1 MHQTK
6 DELSLPIEIGNAIS
20 HGIATGLA
28 IAGLVILIVHAA
40 QLGGA
45 MRIVTTSI
53 YGSILVLFFLSSTL
67 FHALIYTRAQHVF
80 RVFDHAMIFLL
91 IAASYT
97 PISLVTIGGWQGWTL
112 LGNCRGSL
120 QKSLAEKEERLVHLN
135 LYFNG
140 LAMLDLLS
148 DSLACPP
155 PTGLLVI
162 ASRRDYLYLRRRR
175 LPFQTAECPFYLAFL
190 CHCRVS
196 LHLLYDLIVRLIGV
210 AKVQTNTQR
219 PLLWRA
225 LFLRLG

>member
-6 DELSLPIEIGNAIS
+6 DKLSLPIEIGNAIS
-20 HGIATGLA
+20 HGIATSLA

-112 LGNCRGSL
+112 FGCEWALATAGVVY
-120 QKSLAEKEERLVHLN
+120 KSLWLKKKSAWSTLIYILMGWLCLTCFPILWHTLPRPGFWLL
-135 LYFNG
+135 
-140 LAMLDLLS
+140 LAGGIIYTLGAGVYLFKLPS
-148 DSLACPP
+148 AHFIWHFF
-155 PTGLLVI
+155 VI
-162 ASRRDYLYLRRRR
+162 AGSACIY
-175 LPFQTAECPFYLAFL
+175 FTI
-190 CHCRVS
+190 
-196 LHLLYDLIVRLIGV
+196 LLYV
-210 AKVQTNTQR
+210 
-219 PLLWRA
+219 
-225 LFLRLG
+225 

>member
-112 LGNCRGSL
+112 FGCEWALATAGVVY
-120 QKSLAEKEERLVHLN
+120 KSLWLKKKSAWSTLIYILMGWLCLTCFPILWHTLPRPGFWLL
-135 LYFNG
+135 
-140 LAMLDLLS
+140 LAGGIIYTLGAGVYLFKLPS
-148 DSLACPP
+148 AHFIWHFF
-155 PTGLLVI
+155 VI
-162 ASRRDYLYLRRRR
+162 AGSACIY
-175 LPFQTAECPFYLAFL
+175 FTI
-190 CHCRVS
+190 
-196 LHLLYDLIVRLIGV
+196 LLYV
-210 AKVQTNTQR
+210 
-219 PLLWRA
+219 
-225 LFLRLG
+225 

>member
-1 MHQTK
+1 MHQNK

-40 QLGGA
+40 RLGGA

-112 LGNCRGSL
+112 FGCEWALATAGVVY
-120 QKSLAEKEERLVHLN
+120 KSLWLKKKSAWSTLIYILMGWLCLTCFPILWHALPRPGFWLL
-135 LYFNG
+135 
-140 LAMLDLLS
+140 LAGGIIYTLGAGVYLFKLPS
-148 DSLACPP
+148 AHFIWHFF
-155 PTGLLVI
+155 VI
-162 ASRRDYLYLRRRR
+162 AGSACIY
-175 LPFQTAECPFYLAFL
+175 FTI
-190 CHCRVS
+190 
-196 LHLLYDLIVRLIGV
+196 LLYV
-210 AKVQTNTQR
+210 
-219 PLLWRA
+219 
-225 LFLRLG
+225 

>member
-91 IAASYT
+91 IADSYT

-112 LGNCRGSL
+112 FGCEWALATAGVVY
-120 QKSLAEKEERLVHLN
+120 KSLWLKKKSAWSTLIYILMGWLCLTCFPILWHALPRPGFWLL
-135 LYFNG
+135 
-140 LAMLDLLS
+140 LAGGIIYTLGAGVYLFKLPS
-148 DSLACPP
+148 AHFIWHFF
-155 PTGLLVI
+155 VI
-162 ASRRDYLYLRRRR
+162 AGSACIY
-175 LPFQTAECPFYLAFL
+175 FTI
-190 CHCRVS
+190 
-196 LHLLYDLIVRLIGV
+196 LLYV
-210 AKVQTNTQR
+210 
-219 PLLWRA
+219 
-225 LFLRLG
+225 

>member
-20 HGIATGLA
+20 HGIATSLA

-112 LGNCRGSL
+112 FGCEWALATAGVVY
-120 QKSLAEKEERLVHLN
+120 KSLWLKKKSAWSTLIYILMGWLCLTCFPILWHTLPRPGFWLL
-135 LYFNG
+135 
-140 LAMLDLLS
+140 LAGGIIYTLGAGVYLFKLPS
-148 DSLACPP
+148 AHFIWHFF
-155 PTGLLVI
+155 VI
-162 ASRRDYLYLRRRR
+162 AGSACIY
-175 LPFQTAECPFYLAFL
+175 FTI
-190 CHCRVS
+190 
-196 LHLLYDLIVRLIGV
+196 LLYV
-210 AKVQTNTQR
+210 
-219 PLLWRA
+219 
-225 LFLRLG
+225 

>member
-45 MRIVTTSI
+45 MHIVTTSI

-97 PISLVTIGGWQGWTL
+97 PISWKRTTPW
-112 LGNCRGSL
+112 
-120 QKSLAEKEERLVHLN
+120 
-135 LYFNG
+135 
-140 LAMLDLLS
+140 
-148 DSLACPP
+148 
-155 PTGLLVI
+155 
-162 ASRRDYLYLRRRR
+162 
-175 LPFQTAECPFYLAFL
+175 
-190 CHCRVS
+190 
-196 LHLLYDLIVRLIGV
+196 
-210 AKVQTNTQR
+210 
-219 PLLWRA
+219 
-225 LFLRLG
+225 